1 MSAAVI
7 KARKWWESICH
18 FQTKKITHLLSRSVL
33 KQVINNWLCTHML
46 SFLLVKVKRSL
57 KLKNHIVRGLKLGFG
72 LSSKVS

>member
-18 FQTKKITHLLSRSVL
+18 FQTKKIAHLLSRSVL

-46 SFLLVKVKRSL
+46 SFLLVQVKRSL

>member
-1 MSAAVI
+1 MSATVI
-7 KARKWWESICH
+7 KARKWGESICH